1 MDIRKLRSRLTDIL
15 ADMERLNA
23 SVVDASGAIRNF
35 SKEEETRFSELE
47 TEKKSVQ
54 ETIKRAEEIEAG
66 KAELRDLSAPTDSP
80 KLSVSVTRAE
90 NHNERG
96 EYIGFKTLGEQLRA
110 IWAAGPT
117 GVNADKRLGEVRAA
131 SGLNTM
137 NDQDGGFLLQPSFVI
152 ELMKESFE
160 RGVLA
165 SKARKFNI
173 GAGFNSLRIVS
184 LDESTRVDGSRFG
197 GVQTYWRAEAGT
209 VTKKQPAFKELEIN
223 THSLMSLC
231 FATEEVLQDAVALE
245 SLIGDV
251 FVEDNAWK
259 LDDSILTGDGSGKPL
274 GILESPALIEVAKE
288 TSPST
293 QGKTV
298 VRENVSKMRNSH
310 MTPSGLSRAEWFVSQ
325 ETLTHLEAMYVALG
339 TATGIPIY
347 APAGQFGVEKET
359 LYRRPI
365 NVLEQASKL
374 GDVGDFGF
382 YDMSQY
388 GLVLKS
394 GIDAQQSI
402 HVRFEYNERA
412 FRFVSRVGGMP
423 LWDSAITPAKAT
435 SGRKVSPFVSL
446 GAR

>member
-1 MDIRKLRSRLTDIL
+1 MTELLSE
-15 ADMERLNA
+15 MERLNA

-35 SKEEETRFSELE
+35 TKEEETRFSELE

-54 ETIKRAEEIEAG
+54 EAIKRAEEIEAG
-66 KAELRDLSAPTDSP
+66 KSELRDLSSPTDSP

-90 NHNERG
+90 NYNERG

-117 GVNADKRLGEVRAA
+117 GNNADKRLGEIRAA
-131 SGLNTM
+131 SGLNTI

-184 LDESTRVDGSRFG
+184 LDESSRVDGSRFG
-197 GVQTYWRAEAGT
+197 GVQTYWRAEAAA

-231 FATEEVLQDAVALE
+231 YATEEVLQDAVALE
-245 SLIGDV
+245 SLIGEV

-288 TSPST
+288 TS

-298 VRENVSKMRNSH
+298 VRENVSKMRNNN

-339 TATGIPIY
+339 SATGLPIF

-394 GIDAQQSI
+394 GVDAQQSI

-435 SGRKVSPFVSL
+435 SGRKVSTFVVL